1 MFRSFVLF
9 LIVVFSTGSI
19 AFAETKGDGGWS
31 IDFGAISVSE
41 AFDQLTEVTGIKIS
55 TKTHFTQKIS
65 PKRYINQDIEK
76 ILKDILKNVNH
87 ALVWHYNEK
96 GVESITILAF
106 DRNRAKG
113 SATLSTIERE
123 EKRIHPERAAQ
134 SQIPDIP
141 ASDLDLNN
149 EVIESSAEL
158 EKTEEIETS
167 GGQEE
172 LAGSPEETSDIPHA
186 ILLHEEVEADA
197 DSPEIKEDIP
207 ASQEKASEESAD
219 SVLSEK

>member
-1 MFRSFVLF
+1 MSRSFALF
-9 LIVVFSTGSI
+9 LILVLSI
-19 AFAETKGDGGWS
+19 SSIVFAETKGNGGWS

-55 TKTHFTQKIS
+55 TKTHFTHKIS

-76 ILKDILKNVNH
+76 IVKDILKNVNY

-96 GVESITILAF
+96 GVESITIVAF

-123 EKRIHPERAAQ
+123 EKRIHPERSAQ
-134 SQIPDIP
+134 SKTPHIP

-167 GGQEE
+167 GGREE
-172 LAGSPEETSDIPHA
+172 LAESPEETSDIPHTSP
-186 ILLHEEVEADA
+186 LHEKVEPDG
-197 DSPEIKEDIP
+197 DSPEIKEGLP
-207 ASQEKASEESAD
+207 ADQEKAGEESAD
-219 SVLSEK
+219 SVLSEE

>member
-1 MFRSFVLF
+1 MSRSFALF
-9 LIVVFSTGSI
+9 LILVLSI
-19 AFAETKGDGGWS
+19 SSIVSAETKGDGGWS

-55 TKTHFTQKIS
+55 TKTHFPHKIS

-96 GVESITILAF
+96 GIESITILAF

-123 EKRIHPERAAQ
+123 EERTHPERAAQ
-134 SQIPDIP
+134 SKTPDIP

-158 EKTEEIETS
+158 EKTDEIETS
-167 GGQEE
+167 GGREE
-172 LAGSPEETSDIPHA
+172 LAGSPEETSDIPHK
-186 ILLHEEVEADA
+186 IPLHEEVEPDG
-197 DSPEIKEDIP
+197 DSPEIKEGLP
-207 ASQEKASEESAD
+207 ADQEKAGEKPAD
-219 SVLSEK
+219 SVLSEE